1 MPTRDG
7 QQWLAREGRASLPEV
22 DPGSL
27 EAGMLGTTEDSGKGV
42 AETEEVGEA
51 TGDGVGEEAGVVAVR
66 AQLKSP
72 RRKRR
77 REICS
82 FGRFVA
88 QSSK

>member
-7 QQWLAREGRASLPEV
+7 QQWLVRERRASLPEE

-27 EAGMLGTTEDSGKGV
+27 EAGMIGTTEDSGKGV
-42 AETEEVGEA
+42 GETEEVGEA
-51 TGDGVGEEAGVVAVR
+51 ARDGEEAGVVAVR

-72 RRKRR
+72 RRKKRR
-77 REICS
+77 KIYS

>member
-27 EAGMLGTTEDSGKGV
+27 EAGMIGTTEDSGKGV
-42 AETEEVGEA
+42 GETEEVGKA
-51 TGDGVGEEAGVVAVR
+51 TRDGEEAGVVAVR